1 MKNNIFAMSGNQIKL
16 STTKYT
22 KNRSFIQKMRSRKNV
37 YPTDHRKIKSKLESA
52 LSHKTVRYSLIVG
65 FN

>member
-22 KNRSFIQKMRSRKNV
+22 KNRSFNQKMRSRKNV
-37 YPTDHRKIKSKLESA
+37 YTPDHRKFKSKL
-52 LSHKTVRYSLIVG
+52 
-65 FN
+65 